1 MGRRGFDS
9 KSWFEKQCHHHVS
22 KRLEMDRRHIVGG
35 TIVFAL
41 CTLLL
46 PLGGCVAGATVEW
59 TISPG
64 HGAPAPGQD
73 IERLRGLLV
82 ALGYVKA
89 DAGSRSEL
97 GAEFFSFAASQRFDV
112 ALLPD
117 KNGAIRLK
125 LVEHGERKLSSI
137 GRQQAAL
144 IVDVLAAELGA
155 DRISQTL
162 GPAIGGS
169 F

>member
-1 MGRRGFDS
+1 MGLRGFDS

-22 KRLEMDRRHIVGG
+22 KRLEMDRRHIVRG

-46 PLGGCVAGATVEW
+46 PLGGCVPGAIVEW
-59 TISPG
+59 TIAPD
-64 HGAPAPGQD
+64 HMVPAPAQD
-73 IERLRGLLV
+73 LERLRRLLGT
-82 ALGYVKA
+82 LGYVKA

-125 LVEHGERKLSSI
+125 LVEHGEKKLSSI

-144 IVDVLAAELGA
+144 IADGLGA
-155 DRISQTL
+155 EFGYDRVLQTQ
-162 GPAIGGS
+162 GPV
-169 F
+169 